1 MPQAEFKR
9 KEHSGD
15 LEGCFS
21 EEVTF
26 KLRPGWPVG
35 ASVGGGG
42 RGNSRCKGRETRLN
56 MGAAEGPARRPCG

>member
-1 MPQAEFKR
+1 MPQAESRR
-9 KEHSGD
+9 KEYSGD

-35 ASVGGGG
+35 GEGAGAEWGEAG
-42 RGNSRCKGRETRLN
+42 RQAK
-56 MGAAEGPARRPCG
+56 AARPA